1 LPAWAFDNE
10 PVKNKQKTLGEV
22 PILTL
27 GTHFQCLREVM
38 STESRSL
45 RCQALESIVSLENP
59 HIPVKSCKSVS
70 SYKSYTGWW
79 FLTILKNISQWEGL
93 SHISDISWKIK
104 HVPNHQQVT
113 YSSKTWFSFTR
124 LCFKARI
131 APWLSLTQDVIILF
145 GSGRQVMNVSV
156 QSSNCMRVPLSP

>member
-1 LPAWAFDNE
+1 MNWLQEETSNARLCDHRSESIHPQRTCLQCSCISRNSKQQPAWFQILPAWAFDNE

-45 RCQALESIVSLENP
+45 RCQALESIVSFENP

-79 FLTILKNISQWEGL
+79 WLVVLTILKNMKVNGKDYPIYLIYHG
-93 SHISDISWKIK
+93 K
-104 HVPNHQQVT
+104 
-113 YSSKTWFSFTR
+113 
-124 LCFKARI
+124 
-131 APWLSLTQDVIILF
+131 
-145 GSGRQVMNVSV
+145 
-156 QSSNCMRVPLSP
+156 